1 MVIIGRRYSK
11 STFIA
16 YKRVRSE
23 IAKQSSILGSKIKQ
37 LSWEVFGF
45 NSFQIHVEM
54 NIQKHSSSHCAL
66 VFESHAMITTLLAPV
81 LIIFICRASD
91 IIFAEHNEDHVF
103 RNHYILVVV
112 DTMSSSDNPFWR
124 NKRTSTTMA
133 PSSAWNLTRCHE
145 LALITRLFTGVL
157 PHGYREFMK
166 GFQQDQNINGEIW
179 FHTNSN
185 FKLLYVAP
193 GRKKIS
199 LLTKMVKKK
208 LAEFLPPFGQI
219 MGL

>member
-1 MVIIGRRYSK
+1 
-11 STFIA
+11 
-16 YKRVRSE
+16 
-23 IAKQSSILGSKIKQ
+23 
-37 LSWEVFGF
+37 
-45 NSFQIHVEM
+45 M
-54 NIQKHSSSHCAL
+54 NILKHTNSHCAL
-66 VFESHAMITTLLAPV
+66 VFESHAMNTTLLAPV

-91 IIFAEHNEDHVF
+91 IIFAEHNEYPVF

-124 NKRTSTTMA
+124 NKRTSTIMA
-133 PSSAWNLTRCHE
+133 PSSAWNLARCHE

-193 GRKKIS
+193 GRKKIG
-199 LLTKMVKKK
+199 LLTKMIKKK
-208 LAEFLPPFGQI
+208 LADFLPLFGHP
-219 MGL
+219 LAKLWDYRHYFA